1 MQSMEGHV
9 QPDTA
14 GNSTGVEPSTSWSSA
29 QLPPMASS
37 EIASQ
42 LHFGEEDV
50 VLHAV
55 PDIVRLGPRVA
66 SDLAPLPLRRQSS
79 TASLTTPASEVVAQ
93 RMGYKHWHCGLV
105 QLQRGLEPAG
115 VAAPPSG
122 VTTTAAG
129 HAPAVAPDSVSTV
142 RASAGDGEAEVPARA
157 EGSSAGDAVEGEGND
172 YGMDAN
178 LHALLA
184 ESSRSRQSLQASLAE
199 FEATLREA
207 RATSP

>member
-1 MQSMEGHV
+1 MEGHV

-14 GNSTGVEPSTSWSSA
+14 GNTIGLEPSTGWTSA

-37 EIASQ
+37 ELASQ

-66 SDLAPLPLRRQSS
+66 SDLAPLSLRRQSS
-79 TASLTTPASEVVAQ
+79 TASLTTPVSEVVAQ

-105 QLQRGLEPAG
+105 QLQRGLEPTG
-115 VAAPPSG
+115 VPAPPSG
-122 VTTTAAG
+122 VTIGAAG
-129 HAPAVAPDSVSTV
+129 QAPAVARDSVPAA
-142 RASAGDGEAEVPARA
+142 RASAGDGGAEAPDLA
-157 EGSSAGDAVEGEGND
+157 EGPSARDAVGGEGGD
-172 YGMDAN
+172 DGMDAN

-207 RATSP
+207 RAASP